1 MARWFGRHFFQEV
14 LSSLSQDGFNGFV
27 IGPSATADQPQ
38 LIYDPDSRTLSFDPD
53 GTGAAPAQMVSDR
66 MASESIVIGS
76 APTKA
81 APQVLYNPASGKL
94 SVDMDGTGTAAA
106 TDIATVD
113 VSTILTKA
121 LSLFTGKFRGGF
133 EEYFGDHH
141 DEASEWFAEHDGL
154 GGNLEDLTQ
163 SGFVIGSS
171 ATEAKAQLIYDPH
184 TNKLS
189 FDPDGTGATQAQ
201 LVSDKGFTTDTIV
214 VGKKATAATP
224 QVIYDPASGKLSVD
238 MDGTGAAAAV
248 DIATVDVSKL
258 LSSAVSS
265 LTDTH
270 YDHLCGDHEWF
281 SDHGDWGWHDHSGDF
296 HDYATIIGTANDDT
310 LTGTTA
316 SDRIRGLDRND
327 TLSGLAGD
335 DWLLGGA
342 GNDRL
347 SGGPGSDTLNGG
359 DGQDTFVFDAPLV
372 QGEIDSIKD
381 FNVVDD
387 TIALSKDVFS
397 AFSSKGN
404 LPSSAFYSA
413 PGASEAQT
421 ATQFIIY
428 NQTTG
433 ALLYDA
439 DATGSAAT
447 PVQFATLSPSG
458 TNGTLTA
465 ANFAII

>member
-1 MARWFGRHFFQEV
+1 MARWFGRHFFQE
-14 LSSLSQDGFNGFV
+14 LLPALSQDGFNGFV
-27 IGPSATADQPQ
+27 IGPSATTDQPQ
-38 LIYDPDSRTLSFDPD
+38 LIYDPHTSKLSFDPD
-53 GTGAAPAQMVSDR
+53 GTGASPAQMVSDR

-141 DEASEWFAEHDGL
+141 DQASEWFLEHDGL
-154 GGNLEDLTQ
+154 GGNLSDLTQ

-171 ATEAKAQLIYDPH
+171 ATEAKAQLIYDPD

-201 LVSDKGFTTDTIV
+201 LVSDEGFKTDTIII
-214 VGKKATAATP
+214 GNKATAATP
-224 QVIYDPASGKLSVD
+224 QVIYNPTSGKLSVD

-258 LSSAVSS
+258 LSSALTS
-265 LTDTH
+265 LKDTSYGH
-270 YDHLCGDHEWF
+270 SCGGHEWF
-281 SDHGDWGWHDHSGDF
+281 SDHADWGWHNHSGDY
-296 HDYATIIGTANDDT
+296 HDYVSIIGMGNDDT

-316 SDRIRGLDRND
+316 SDRIRGLSGND

-335 DWLLGGA
+335 DRLFGGA

-347 SGGPGSDTLNGG
+347 SGGPGSDTLKGG
-359 DGQDTFVFDAPLV
+359 DGQDVFVFDAPLV
-372 QGEIDSIKD
+372 QSEIDSIKD
-381 FNVVDD
+381 FNVADD
-387 TIALSKDVFS
+387 AIALSKNVFS
-397 AFSSKGN
+397 AFLSTGV
-404 LPSSAFYSA
+404 LPASAFYSA
-413 PGASEAQT
+413 PGASDAQT
-421 ATQFIIY
+421 ANQFIIH

-433 ALLYDA
+433 ALYYDT

-447 PVQFATLSPSG
+447 PIQFATLSPTG

-465 ANFAII
+465 SDFSIV